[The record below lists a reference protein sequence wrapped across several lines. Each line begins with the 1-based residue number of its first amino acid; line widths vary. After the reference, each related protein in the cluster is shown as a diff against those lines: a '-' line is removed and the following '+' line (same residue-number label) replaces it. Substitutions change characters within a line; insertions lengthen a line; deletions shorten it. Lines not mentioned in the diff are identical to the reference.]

1 MSETATNVRKIKPF
15 YSDLS
20 FWALLAS
27 NLIVIAWARKEG
39 WPLAIIMWIYWGQSV
54 FIGIFWF
61 FKILT
66 LKEFTTE
73 GFYSDGQQVKTT
85 KKARNETA
93 VFFLIHYGFFHFVY
107 LLILGGE
114 FKSVPIFQ
122 ILLLAGIFFLYQAF
136 SFFYSRKWEAKKK
149 PNIGLMM
156 LFPYARIIPMHL
168 TMCIALSEWGQKQ
181 TLALFLSLKL
191 LADLIMHMV
200 ERRGFVDIVDEKK
213 TVILVHKNG
222 KRYIK
227 KKKCK
232 K

>member
-1 MSETATNVRKIKPF
+1 MSETNENVRNIKPF

-20 FWALLAS
+20 FWALFVS
-27 NLIVIAWARKEG
+27 NLIVIVWSLKEG
-39 WPLAIIMWIYWGQSV
+39 WSVEIIMWIYLSQSV

-93 VFFLIHYGFFHFVY
+93 VFFLIHYGFFHIVY
-107 LLILGGE
+107 LLILGVE
-114 FKSVPIFQ
+114 TKSVPIFQ
-122 ILLLAGIFFLYQAF
+122 ILVLAGIFFLYQAF
-136 SFFYSRKWEAKKK
+136 SFFYSRKWEAKEK

-181 TLALFLSLKL
+181 TLVLFLSLKL

-200 ERRGFVDIVDEKK
+200 ERRGFADIEEKK
-213 TVILVHKNG
+213 TVILLHRKG
-222 KRYIK
+222 RRYIK
-227 KKKCK
+227 GREKNN
-232 K
+232 